1 MTSTWMDFQSP
12 LASAI
17 KSFLAYK
24 RALRRHYDTEEKAL
38 RILDRY
44 LVERHINLISDVT
57 PQVLESFLNSRP
69 RTRPRS
75 YNHLLGVLHR
85 LFDWMVSRQIILD
98 SPLQAKPRR
107 VTAHRIPYL
116 FDASSARILLAVA
129 EGLPD
134 NPRAPLRGAS
144 YRMIFALLFGL
155 GLRVGEVSR
164 LCLQDVD
171 LSRDLLTVRNTKFD
185 KSRLVPFGPR
195 MAKALGEY
203 LSLREQRWGPG
214 DPDTPVF
221 SFAKGKPINPG
232 TVSQTFHHLLPDLH
246 LDVAPGRALPCV
258 HDLRH
263 SFAVGAL
270 LRWYREGI
278 HPADRL
284 LHLST
289 FLGHADPSSTAVY
302 LTITTELLQEANR
315 RFACYA
321 SPLLAEEVSE

>member
-1 MTSTWMDFQSP
+1 MKSTWVDFKSP
-12 LASAI
+12 LAGAI

-24 RALRRHYDTEEKAL
+24 RALKRHYDNEEKTL

-44 LVERHINLISDVT
+44 LVERRITLVSDVT
-57 PQVLESFLNSRP
+57 PEVLESFLKSRP

-75 YNHLLGVLHR
+75 YNHLLGVVRR
-85 LFDWMVSRQIILD
+85 LFDWMVTQEIIVH
-98 SPLQAKPRR
+98 SPLRTAPRR

-116 FDASSARILLAVA
+116 FDASLARTLLKVA
-129 EGLPD
+129 ERLPD
-134 NPRAPLRGAS
+134 NSRAPLRGAS

-164 LCLQDVD
+164 LLLQDVD
-171 LSRDLLTVRNTKFD
+171 LDRNLLVIRRTKFD
-185 KSRLVPFGPR
+185 KSRLIPFGPR
-195 MAKALGEY
+195 MGKALKEY
-203 LSLREQRWGPG
+203 LFLRERRWGLG

-221 SFAKGKPINPG
+221 SFTKGKPMNPG
-232 TVSQTFHHLLPDLH
+232 TISQTFHHLLPH
-246 LDVAPGRALPCV
+246 LNLKVRPGRALPCV

-263 SFAVGAL
+263 SFAVATL

-278 HPADRL
+278 KPADRL

-289 FLGHADPSSTAVY
+289 FLGHADPASTAVY
-302 LTITTELLQEANR
+302 LTITAELLHEANL

-321 SPLLAEEVSE
+321 TPVFAEEGLQ